1 MSDIKVE
8 FSNVFLVSEIGIW
21 VAVMAAPFEC
31 LEASFFCY
39 LTCKARH
46 TKNTYDLFSLH
57 LDAKNRRV
65 GGEKQ
70 SLAFLVV
77 KRNSHN
83 FKSLFMWFSTFLLLK
98 DFYHK
103 VSSSFF
109 RIFLYC
115 YLLHILA
122 HCSTFLRFF
131 NCLTKVDFFGVWR
144 ENSN

>member
-1 MSDIKVE
+1 
-8 FSNVFLVSEIGIW
+8 
-21 VAVMAAPFEC
+21 MAAPFEC
-31 LEASFFCY
+31 LEASFFATFIAAK
-39 LTCKARH
+39 LGIPKIPMTCLVC
-46 TKNTYDLFSLH
+46 TSMQ
-57 LDAKNRRV
+57 KNRRV

-70 SLAFLVV
+70 SLAFLVL

-122 HCSTFLRFF
+122 HCSTFFTFF
-131 NCLTKVDFFGVWR
+131 NCFKNFFFNKIFCVFGAKIQII
-144 ENSN
+144 

>member
-1 MSDIKVE
+1 MTSLCEVKNFPIPFWKHKRRSEKMSDIKVE
-8 FSNVFLVSEIGIW
+8 FSNVVFSKWNRHLGGCYGGSFWVSRS
-21 VAVMAAPFEC
+21 
-31 LEASFFCY
+31 LLFCY
-39 LTCKARH
+39 LHCCKARH

-70 SLAFLVV
+70 SLAFLVL

-115 YLLHILA
+115 YLLHI
-122 HCSTFLRFF
+122 
-131 NCLTKVDFFGVWR
+131 
-144 ENSN
+144 

>member
-1 MSDIKVE
+1 MSR
-8 FSNVFLVSEIGIW
+8 SL
-21 VAVMAAPFEC
+21 
-31 LEASFFCY
+31 LFCY
-39 LTCKARH
+39 LHCCKARH

-70 SLAFLVV
+70 SLAFLVL

-122 HCSTFLRFF
+122 HCSTFFKILKLPYKIR
-131 NCLTKVDFFGVWR
+131 FFGVFGAKIQIMLQHFKYFEIFLAR
-144 ENSN
+144 KFK